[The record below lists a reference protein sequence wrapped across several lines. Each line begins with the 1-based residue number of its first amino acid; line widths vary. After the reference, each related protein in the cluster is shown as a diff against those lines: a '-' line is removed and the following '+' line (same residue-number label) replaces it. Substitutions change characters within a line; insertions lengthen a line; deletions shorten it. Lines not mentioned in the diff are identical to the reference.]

1 MPALGGYALLGLS
14 YVSRYW
20 FARRSGY
27 GLFFSAAIAGVLLL
41 ALARLIVVL
50 CGHHVPSNFY
60 ASWRAYAPFEY
71 AGTVLVSAL
80 LAGILPLVVNCVT
93 KKDKWAKRSARASG
107 DLIECLIQDAVESG
121 GEQLIE
127 VSTKGSKCYIG
138 FAQESGVTAQGEAD
152 IGVIPVV
159 SGFRNSE
166 TRELEITTNYLPT
179 LQNTTLDIEEYRV
192 LIPLAEIASVRRFD
206 PEAYRMLAR
215 TNPVSRR

>member
-1 MPALGGYALLGLS
+1 M
-14 YVSRYW
+14 
-20 FARRSGY
+20 
-27 GLFFSAAIAGVLLL
+27 
-41 ALARLIVVL
+41 
-50 CGHHVPSNFY
+50 
-60 ASWRAYAPFEY
+60 
-71 AGTVLVSAL
+71 SAL
-80 LAGILPLVVNCVT
+80 LAGILPLMVNCVT

-166 TRELEITTNYLPT
+166 TRKLEITTDYLPT
-179 LQNTTLDIEEYRV
+179 LRNTTLDIEEFRV

-206 PEAYRMLAR
+206 PEAYQMLAR
-215 TNPVSRR
+215 TNLSADLEQAQS